1 MIDLAGLLQQLMIDK
16 YSIGGREMKTP
27 LRDRFLNS
35 MGITLLEVMVSM
47 LILAFGVLGLAP
59 MIAISI
65 FGNTYSNQVTLAD
78 AIALDRFE
86 EIRNWAYVSPIPY
99 SQTANNIERIF
110 TRETSI
116 NDNTSDGT
124 IPAGVYKIQVT
135 VNWTDHKGL
144 SRSIN
149 YYTYKAKNW

>member
-1 MIDLAGLLQQLMIDK
+1 MNGLAGLLRLPIIDK
-16 YSIGGREMKTP
+16 YSIGGREMKTT
-27 LRDRFLNS
+27 LRVWFLNS
-35 MGITLLEVMVSM
+35 KGITLLEVMVSM

-65 FGNTYSNQVTLAD
+65 FGNTYSNQVTIAN

-86 EIRNWAYVSPIPY
+86 EIKNWAYVSPIPY

-135 VNWTDHKGL
+135 VSWTDHKEL
-144 SRSIN
+144 SRSIS

>member
-1 MIDLAGLLQQLMIDK
+1 MKIQFRSWLA
-16 YSIGGREMKTP
+16 
-27 LRDRFLNS
+27 NS
-35 MGITLLEVMVSM
+35 KGTTLLEVMISM
-47 LILAFGVLGLAP
+47 IILAFGVLGLAP

-86 EIRNWAYVSPIPY
+86 EIKNWAYVSPIPY
-99 SQTANNIERIF
+99 SQTTNNIERIF
-110 TRETSI
+110 TRQTII
-116 NDNTSDGT
+116 NDNTSDGS

-135 VNWTDHKGL
+135 INWTDHKEVP
-144 SRSIN
+144 RSVT